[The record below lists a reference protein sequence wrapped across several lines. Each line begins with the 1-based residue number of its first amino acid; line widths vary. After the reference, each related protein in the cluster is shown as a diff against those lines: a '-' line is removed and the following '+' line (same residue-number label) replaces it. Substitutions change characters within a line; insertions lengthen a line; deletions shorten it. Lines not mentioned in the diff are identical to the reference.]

1 MYLSDENN
9 AYATTAQTR
18 GGGTLSGAWGGIA
31 SSDKVSGA
39 SRVTTEHSGVW
50 DLTLA
55 GGSPAIAIGDPM
67 VFSGANTV
75 DKATLIEI
83 NSGAHFGFSQAVATA
98 ASAEVIRVEVFR

>member
-39 SRVTTEHSGVW
+39 SRVALEHGGVY
-50 DLTLA
+50 DLTLNA
-55 GGSPAIAIGDPM
+55 SNALVAVGDPI
-67 VFSGANTV
+67 VFSGANLV
-75 DKATLIEI
+75 DKATVGESE
-83 NSGAHFGFSQAVATA
+83 SGAHF
-98 ASAEVIRVEVFR
+98 